1 MGRRGCQGQGLPQ
14 SKGGCRW
21 RLTCSCQNSVLNLND
36 GNYSLR
42 MPSGNHL
49 RKPGADDSF
58 STLLAA
64 ESQGV
69 FGLAN
74 GADQSNSIE
83 FVVSGSKLTCKA
95 IFGGTATSVSVT
107 STLSNTSYN
116 QFQILATSTAV
127 RLS

>member
-1 MGRRGCQGQGLPQ
+1 
-14 SKGGCRW
+14 
-21 RLTCSCQNSVLNLND
+21 
-36 GNYSLR
+36 

>member
-1 MGRRGCQGQGLPQ
+1 
-14 SKGGCRW
+14 
-21 RLTCSCQNSVLNLND
+21 
-36 GNYSLR
+36 
-42 MPSGNHL
+42 
-49 RKPGADDSF
+49 
-58 STLLAA
+58 
-64 ESQGV
+64 V

>member
-1 MGRRGCQGQGLPQ
+1 
-14 SKGGCRW
+14 
-21 RLTCSCQNSVLNLND
+21 
-36 GNYSLR
+36 

-95 IFGGTATSVSVT
+95 IFGGTATSVSGT